1 MKSDELKNIR
11 KQLGF
16 TQTELA
22 QAIDRTRDMVAKYE
36 SGKHPIPLK
45 IKSRI
50 QKIIADGKN

>member
-1 MKSDELKNIR
+1 MTSDELKNIR
-11 KQLGF
+11 KQLGL

-45 IKSRI
+45 IKSRV
-50 QKIIADGKN
+50 QKMFVDGQN